1 MEGFDRHEFTETL
14 TQGAHMFG
22 IEVSPGCLDRI
33 ATHAELVMLW
43 NDRAGLTTIVGV
55 QELVAK
61 HYLDS
66 LSLLRH
72 CVVTGKPSSLVDVGS
87 GAGFPGLVLAIC
99 VPDLQVTLLEASAK
113 KVAFLSLA
121 ATELGLAASVIHAR
135 AEDFGRAG
143 GAGREGF
150 DIGVA
155 RAAAPLA
162 VSCEY
167 VLPLVAN
174 GGAYLA
180 QIGPRDGRPLA
191 ELAQGI
197 ERGAGQT
204 PWGVLGADL
213 EGVTGYQLPWQQ
225 GERYVATFRKRRNTP
240 AKYPRKAGTPQ
251 RRPLPGFAG

>member
-1 MEGFDRHEFTETL
+1 MDGFDRHEFTQML
-14 TQGAHMFG
+14 AQGVHMFG
-22 IEVSPGCLDRI
+22 IEVPSECLDRL

-43 NDRAGLTTIVGV
+43 NERAGLTNIVAV

-66 LSLLRH
+66 LELLRH
-72 CVVTGKPSSLVDVGS
+72 GVVAGSSGSLIDVGS

-99 VPDLQVTLLEASAK
+99 APGLRVTLLEASAK
-113 KVAFLSLA
+113 KAAFLSLA
-121 ATELGLAASVIHAR
+121 ATELGLTTSVIHVR
-135 AEDFGRAG
+135 AEDFGRVG

-167 VLPLVAN
+167 VLPLVAS

-180 QIGPRDGRPLA
+180 QLGPRDGLPLA
-191 ELAQGI
+191 ALAQGDG
-197 ERGAGQT
+197 RGAGET
-204 PWGVLGADL
+204 PWGVLGAEL
-213 EGVTGYQLPWQQ
+213 KGVTGYQLPWQQ

-240 AKYPRKAGTPQ
+240 AKYPRKAGTPE